1 MSKKSP
7 AISKELARINPQAE
21 PILEVLEPG
30 PNPPTPEAIKRLM
43 LKKITTNAE
52 RMINSLILLAS
63 NGHFQSAHYLLEE
76 MTTLGVEMKNESGR
90 SINEILARV
99 ARHLAIE
106 CNIECP
112 EEEDASGNPAASAN
126 PDPQTNPAA
135 TTHAHAPTDAA
146 AATHASAT
154 THAPATTNADEAY
167 PAASVQSSPEPATPE
182 PAMPQPATPWPAT
195 PTL

>member
-135 TTHAHAPTDAA
+135 TTN
-146 AATHASAT
+146 
-154 THAPATTNADEAY
+154 APAEANAADVY
-167 PAASVQSSPEPATPE
+167 PPASMQSSPEPATPE
-182 PAMPQPATPWPAT
+182 PVMPQPATPWPAT